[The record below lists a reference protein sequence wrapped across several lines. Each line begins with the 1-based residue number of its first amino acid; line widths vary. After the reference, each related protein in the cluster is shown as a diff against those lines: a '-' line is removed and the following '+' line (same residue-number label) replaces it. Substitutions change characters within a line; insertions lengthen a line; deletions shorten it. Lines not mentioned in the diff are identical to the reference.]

1 MTAAN
6 DDVGDRRPRMLP
18 AWQLHGVTGMSSNG
32 LEKADVVVV
41 GAGVVGLAVA
51 RALAI
56 AGREVLVIEAE
67 SMIGSVTSSRNSE
80 VIHAGIYHPR
90 SSLKTTLCVS
100 GRKALYAYCAE
111 RGIPHRRLGKLI
123 VAAPGEGE
131 TLRNIRENARQ
142 NGVDDL
148 VWLDARQACE
158 LEPEVVCEAAL
169 LSPSTGIID
178 VHSLMLSYQGDIEHH
193 GGVIALNARVI
204 AGKAMA
210 DGIRLDIEADG
221 SLSLLCRTVVN
232 CAGLGAQAVAGGIE
246 GMDERAIPAL
256 HLAKGNYFRL
266 AGKAPF
272 RHLVYPLP
280 AHGGAGVHIT
290 LDLAGQARFGP
301 DVEWVD
307 RVDYRLDETRLASFE
322 TAIREYWPGL
332 PDGAIMPDYC
342 GIRPKLHATGSTAAD
357 FVIQDAGP
365 HGVPGLINLFG
376 IESPG
381 LTSSLAIADHVATIA
396 RDVTR

>member
-1 MTAAN
+1 
-6 DDVGDRRPRMLP
+6 
-18 AWQLHGVTGMSSNG
+18 MSSSG
-32 LEKADVVVV
+32 LEEADVVVV

-51 RALAI
+51 RALAL

-67 SMIGSVTSSRNSE
+67 PVIGSGTSSRNSE

-90 SSLKTTLCVS
+90 DSLKTKLCVA
-100 GRKALYAYCAE
+100 GRKALYGYCEE

-123 VAAPGEGE
+123 VAAPGETE
-131 TLRNIRENARQ
+131 ALRRLGARARE

-148 VWLDARQACE
+148 IWLDARQACE

-178 VHSLMLSYQGDIEHH
+178 AHALMLSYQGDLEQN
-193 GGVIALNARVI
+193 GGVVAFNARVLGGRATGEGVLLEVD
-204 AGKAMA
+204 AG
-210 DGIRLDIEADG
+210 GTFT
-221 SLSLLCRTVVN
+221 LLCRAVVN
-232 CAGLGAQAVAGGIE
+232 CAGLGAQRVASSIA
-246 GMDERAIPAL
+246 GMRNDAIPTL

-266 AGKAPF
+266 ARKAPF

-280 AHGGAGVHIT
+280 AHGGAGVHVT
-290 LDLAGQARFGP
+290 LDLAGLARFGP

-307 RVDYRLDETRLASFE
+307 RLDYRVDETRLPSFE
-322 TAIREYWPGL
+322 AAVREYWPSL
-332 PDGAIMPDYC
+332 PDGAILPDYA

-357 FVIQDAGP
+357 FVIQDASA
-365 HGVPGLINLFG
+365 HGAPGLINLFG

-381 LTSSLAIADHVATIA
+381 LTSSLAIADYVAKLLGTDI
-396 RDVTR
+396 RP

>member
-1 MTAAN
+1 MT
-6 DDVGDRRPRMLP
+6 
-18 AWQLHGVTGMSSNG
+18 SNG
-32 LEKADVVVV
+32 LEKVDVVVI

-67 SMIGSVTSSRNSE
+67 TMIGSVTSSRNSE

-90 SSLKTTLCVS
+90 FSLKTTLCVA
-100 GRKALYAYCAE
+100 GRKALYAYCTE
-111 RGIPHRRLGKLI
+111 RGIPHRRIGKLI

-131 TLRNIRENARQ
+131 ALRRIGQKAGE

-148 VWLDARQACE
+148 VWLDAEQAKE

-178 VHSLMLSYQGDIEHH
+178 VHALMLSYRGEIEDH
-193 GGVIALNARVI
+193 GGVVAFNARVVG
-204 AGKAMA
+204 GKTMA
-210 DGIRLDIEADG
+210 DGIRLDVEADG
-221 SLSLLCRTVVN
+221 PLSLLCRTVVN
-232 CAGLGAQAVAGGIE
+232 CAGLGAQAVAGCIE
-246 GMDERAIPAL
+246 GMDATEIPAL

-266 AGKAPF
+266 ARKAPF

-280 AHGGAGVHIT
+280 AHGGAGVHVT

-301 DVEWVD
+301 DVEWVE
-307 RVDYRLDETRLASFE
+307 RIDYRVDETRLASFE
-322 TAIREYWPGL
+322 AAIREYWPGL
-332 PDGAIMPDYC
+332 PDGAIVPDYC

-357 FVIQDAGP
+357 FVIQDAAP

-381 LTSSLAIADHVATIA
+381 LTSSLAIADHVASLARETI
-396 RDVTR
+396 R

>member
-1 MTAAN
+1 
-6 DDVGDRRPRMLP
+6 
-18 AWQLHGVTGMSSNG
+18 MSSNG
-32 LEKADVVVV
+32 LEKADAVVI

-67 SMIGSVTSSRNSE
+67 AMIGSGTSSRNSE
-80 VIHAGIYHPR
+80 VIHAGIYHPHA
-90 SSLKTTLCVS
+90 SLKTKFCVA
-100 GRKALYAYCAE
+100 GRKALYAYCTE

-123 VAAPGEGE
+123 VAAPGETEALRRLGE
-131 TLRNIRENARQ
+131 RARE

-148 VWLDARQACE
+148 IWLDAQQAHE
-158 LEPEVVCEAAL
+158 FEPEVVCEAAL

-178 VHSLMLSYQGDIEHH
+178 VHALMLAYQGDLEQH
-193 GGVIALNARVI
+193 GGVVAFNARVI
-204 AGKAMA
+204 GGGATGEGVLLEVEAGGAF
-210 DGIRLDIEADG
+210 
-221 SLSLLCRTVVN
+221 SLLCRTVVN
-232 CAGLGAQAVAGGIE
+232 CAGLGAQQVAGSIA
-246 GMDERAIPAL
+246 GMPNDAVPAL

-266 AGKAPF
+266 ARKAPF

-280 AHGGAGVHIT
+280 AHGGAGVHVT

-307 RVDYRLDETRLASFE
+307 HIDYRVDETRLAAFE
-322 TAIREYWPGL
+322 AAIREYWPNL
-332 PDGAIMPDYC
+332 PDGAILPDYS

-357 FVIQDAGP
+357 FVIQDAGA
-365 HGVPGLINLFG
+365 HGVDGLINLFG

-381 LTSSLAIADHVATIA
+381 LTSSLAIADHVAKLVTEA
-396 RDVTR
+396 RR